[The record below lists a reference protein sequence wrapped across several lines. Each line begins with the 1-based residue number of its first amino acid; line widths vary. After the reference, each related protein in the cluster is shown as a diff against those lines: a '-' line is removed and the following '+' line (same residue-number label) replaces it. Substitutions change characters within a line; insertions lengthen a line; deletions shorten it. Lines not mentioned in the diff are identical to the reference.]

1 MRLTA
6 TGNRRGAWIDIRI
19 GDIAVKAYST
29 LQESLSNVRSVF
41 GDLIEDIPDNRH
53 GPPLGGFE
61 VYETINDRP
70 HHGLRNPVKF
80 QRKGYGR
87 VPVTVEADLCRD
99 SVQTSVPEGP
109 LTCSYRLLR
118 FGTKIYIRLST
129 EYGCKV
135 VLSSVVRDIW
145 RAYVENVGGIIVHA
159 SSVELDSR
167 AWLAVGAKDS
177 GKTTTALNLALSG
190 ARLIDN
196 DRTALIPSA
205 DGLVA
210 MPVPLDIRVGIGTLL
225 SLRWRWRRAAELV
238 GVHERQYSGRG
249 IRQKVSIL
257 RDELPRSGIDLSTG
271 AVVGGI
277 IVPSVTPGGHGLFRG
292 QERQSPTRA
301 LRRNVYS
308 PRDPG
313 LPDDILLLRK
323 RSAAEIR
330 SNADQILKRL
340 ATVPTIEHTW
350 DGTRCSSRSVD
361 RLLASIDDAT
371 AKSVEEMD
379 IAQARR

>member
-1 MRLTA
+1 M
-6 TGNRRGAWIDIRI
+6 
-19 GDIAVKAYST
+19 
-29 LQESLSNVRSVF
+29 
-41 GDLIEDIPDNRH
+41 IEDISDNRN
-53 GPPLGGFE
+53 GPPLGSFE

-87 VPVTVEADLCRD
+87 VPVTVEAELCRD

-118 FGTKIYIRLST
+118 SGTKVSIRLSA
-129 EYGCKV
+129 EYGHKI

-145 RAYVENVGGIIVHA
+145 RAYVENIGGIIVHA
-159 SSVELDSR
+159 SSVELNSR
-167 AWLAVGAKDS
+167 AWLAVGAKGS

-205 DGLVA
+205 DGPVA

-225 SLRWRWRRAAELV
+225 SLRSRWRRAAELV
-238 GVHERQYSGRG
+238 DVYERQYPGWG
-249 IRQKVSIL
+249 IHQKVSML
-257 RDELPRSGIDLSTG
+257 RDEMPRSGIDLSTG
-271 AVVGGI
+271 ALVGGI
-277 IVPSVTPGGHGLFRG
+277 IVPSVTPGGGGDGLFCG
-292 QERQSPTRA
+292 QERQSPTRS
-301 LRRNVYS
+301 LRRYVYS

-313 LPDDILLLRK
+313 LPEDILLLRK

-330 SNADQILKRL
+330 SNADQILKQL
-340 ATVPTIEHTW
+340 ASVSTIEHTW
-350 DGTRCSSRSVD
+350 DGTRCPSRSVD
-361 RLLASIDDAT
+361 RLLASIYEST

-379 IAQARR
+379 VAQARQ